1 MDEAKVVLELDR
13 LTKQRPRTN
22 FYTRS
27 VYTPAQTKEREQ
39 KIGFEF
45 KRQNREWVCADGP
58 VSLFLSFEI
67 KIPSKARKEER
78 LKMLNEEILPTIK
91 PDVDNTLK
99 LVMDALTG
107 IAYKDD
113 TQVTTCT
120 VNKTYGETNKLYI
133 IIRKI

>member
-45 KRQNREWVCADGP
+45 KRQNREWVCAEGA
-58 VSLFLSFEI
+58 VTLFLTFEI

-78 LKMLNEEILPTIK
+78 LKMLNQEILPTVK
-91 PDVDNTLK
+91 PDIDNTLK
-99 LVMDALTG
+99 LVMDALNG

-113 TQVTTCT
+113 TQV
-120 VNKTYGETNKLYI
+120 VNCIVSKMYGETNKLYI